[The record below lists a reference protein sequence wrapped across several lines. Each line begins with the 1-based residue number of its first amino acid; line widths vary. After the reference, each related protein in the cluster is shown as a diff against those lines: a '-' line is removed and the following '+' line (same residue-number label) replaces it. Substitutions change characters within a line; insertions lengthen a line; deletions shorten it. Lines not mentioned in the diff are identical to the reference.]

1 MSETPKL
8 PQESVEEL
16 LALGREAFGMD
27 VALFSEF
34 TGGRQVYRWIGGD
47 AESFGLKEGGSIPLE
62 ASYCQRVLDGR
73 TPNFIPDAK
82 KDERVR
88 DLRATSEADIGSYI
102 GVEVKTSDGRSYG
115 TLCLLSH
122 EPATWLGEYDVT
134 LLERFTRDVTRL
146 LERKGLM

>member
-1 MSETPKL
+1 MSETPRL
-8 PQESVEEL
+8 PRESVEEL

-34 TGGRQVYRWIGGD
+34 TGG
-47 AESFGLKEGGSIPLE
+47 
-62 ASYCQRVLDGR
+62 
-73 TPNFIPDAK
+73 
-82 KDERVR
+82 
-88 DLRATSEADIGSYI
+88 SEADIGSYI

-122 EPATWLGEYDVT
+122 EPATWLEDYDVT